1 MLMRCAGKAVFATSK
16 TAKGEFLTFYSG
28 ELISEKE
35 AVSRETQYTEAGGS
49 SVIFVLVYF
58 FVLVF
63 VLVLPVIF

>member
-1 MLMRCAGKAVFATSK
+1 MDFTRIRS
-16 TAKGEFLTFYSG
+16 
-28 ELISEKE
+28 EL
-35 AVSRETQYTEAGGS
+35 VETDWI